1 MGLNIMFWNCQGIR
15 PKRKELQL
23 YLTENSIDII
33 ALNET
38 FLNKKYTFKV
48 PGYDTIRK
56 DRSTGV
62 KGGVAFLVK
71 HGLVV
76 NKEYRNEDF
85 NIITDNEALAI
96 NLELSN
102 NQNLT
107 LATIY
112 CPNGNPSSSL
122 FHTISNLSD
131 NVMFI
136 GDFNSKLES
145 FGCAKKNTS
154 GPMLKTIQNKLN
166 LIYLNNDEHTHM
178 DRANGSTDILDMAF
192 VSPNLAIHDIQFQ
205 IGDDLGSDHLPI
217 EISIDTTPH
226 RNTYTNHTKYKFDQ
240 TDREVF
246 ESTLEEALGSAD
258 FSGPM
263 STSDLDKYADFII
276 AAISTAVDKAIP
288 TSKSVRPEST
298 PISDETRALIKEK
311 RKLRRLYSQKK
322 DPAVKTRINQLQK
335 QVKEDLKLESLV
347 SWENFCNSISLES
360 DPSKSW
366 RKIKNFLK
374 PKGQRDY
381 PTLHHANKVAK
392 TNADKAQLFAE
403 SVERHFGIESDHFDS
418 NHFHDVNKFVEDNHR
433 HFYAPEDP
441 DDYRFDVGNEHELV
455 ADVDATT
462 LIKLVKFLKRGKAPG
477 PDTIPNEVLRL
488 GTTTSL
494 FHHLAKLFTSSIQL
508 GYIPTAWKI
517 ATLRM
522 LLKPDK
528 LPSLTTSYRPIS
540 LISSIMKL
548 FERVIEQRLRSHL
561 EHIGFI
567 NKHQSGFRRAKST
580 DDHLFRLSQ
589 SIMES
594 FNKGEHVVAAFLDVE
609 KAFDN
614 VWHNGLRYKIFQL
627 DLPTKMTRWLSDFL
641 VGRLIQVNVN
651 NFFSN
656 QINPKAGVPQGSV
669 LSPLLFLI
677 YVNDLPAPH
686 HNQNSLSQFADD
698 TAQWAFSLSV
708 RIAAKL
714 LQQDLLNLAMWCAK
728 WRIKLNPEKTKV
740 IIFSRSILARK
751 TELNL
756 KLYGETLKI
765 YPQVKFL
772 GITFDSQL
780 NFKKHFEDI
789 LDRCNTRYYRL
800 RLLANKKWGPSPST
814 LIQIYK
820 QCVRPIFEYG
830 ALSTITTSDNIISKI
845 QRLQNK
851 FIRLALR
858 LPKYICSKLLHDST
872 GLPYVKDRLLSC
884 ATKSLDRIAQNPLVE
899 ESISR
904 NRLNPAW
911 DRFPTPLSVVR
922 PGQPSA

>member
-1 MGLNIMFWNCQGIR
+1 
-15 PKRKELQL
+15 
-23 YLTENSIDII
+23 
-33 ALNET
+33 
-38 FLNKKYTFKV
+38 
-48 PGYDTIRK
+48 
-56 DRSTGV
+56 
-62 KGGVAFLVK
+62 
-71 HGLVV
+71 
-76 NKEYRNEDF
+76 
-85 NIITDNEALAI
+85 
-96 NLELSN
+96 
-102 NQNLT
+102 
-107 LATIY
+107 
-112 CPNGNPSSSL
+112 
-122 FHTISNLSD
+122 
-131 NVMFI
+131 
-136 GDFNSKLES
+136 
-145 FGCAKKNTS
+145 
-154 GPMLKTIQNKLN
+154 
-166 LIYLNNDEHTHM
+166 
-178 DRANGSTDILDMAF
+178 MAF
-192 VSPNLAIHDIQFQ
+192 VSPNLATHDIQFQ
-205 IGDDLGSDHLPI
+205 IGDDLSSDHLPI

-226 RNTYTNHTKYKFDQ
+226 RNTYTNYTKYKFDQ

-258 FSGPM
+258 FSGLM
-263 STSDLDKYADFII
+263 STSDLDKYADFIVT
-276 AAISTAVDKAIP
+276 AISTAVDKAIP
-288 TSKSVRPEST
+288 TSKSVRPERT
-298 PISDETRALIKEK
+298 QISDETRALIKEK
-311 RKLRRLYSQKK
+311 SKLRRLYSQKK
-322 DPAVKTRINQLQK
+322 DRAVKTRINQLQK
-335 QVKEDLKLESLV
+335 QVKEDLKVESLV
-347 SWENFCNSISLES
+347 SWENFCNSTSLES
-360 DPSKSW
+360 DPNKSW

-381 PTLHHANKVAK
+381 PTLRHANKVAK

-403 SVERHFGIESDHFDS
+403 SVERHFGIESNQFDS

-433 HFYAPEDP
+433 YFYLPEDT

-455 ADVDATT
+455 ADVDAPT

-548 FERVIEQRLRSHL
+548 FESVIEQRLRSHL

-567 NKHQSGFRRAKST
+567 NKHQSGFRRAKSA
-580 DDHLFRLSQ
+580 DGHLFRLSQ

-594 FNKGEHVVAAFLDVE
+594 FNRGEHVVPAFLDVE

-627 DLPTKMTRWLSDFL
+627 DLPIKMTRWLSNFL
-641 VGRLIQVNVN
+641 VGRLIQINVN
-651 NFFSN
+651 SFFSS
-656 QINPKAGVPQGSV
+656 QINLKAGVPQGSV

-677 YVNDLPAPH
+677 YVNDLPATH
-686 HNQNSLSQFADD
+686 NNQNSLSQFADD
-698 TAQWAFSLSV
+698 TAQWAFSLNV
-708 RIAAKL
+708 HFTAKL
-714 LQQDLLNLAMWCAK
+714 LQQDLLKLAMWCAK

-800 RLLANKKWGPSPST
+800 RLLANKKWGPSPSSLT
-814 LIQIYK
+814 QIYK
-820 QCVRPIFEYG
+820 QCVLPVFEYG
-830 ALSTITTSDNIISKI
+830 ALSTITTWDNIISKI

-858 LPKYICSKLLHDST
+858 LPKHICSKLLHDST

-884 ATKSLDRIAQNPLVE
+884 ATKSLDRIAQKPLVE

-911 DRFPTPLSVVR
+911 DRFPTPLFVVR
-922 PGQPSA
+922 PGQSSV

>member
-1 MGLNIMFWNCQGIR
+1 MFWNCQGIR

-85 NIITDNEALAI
+85 NIITENEALAI

-122 FHTISNLSD
+122 FHAISNLSD

-145 FGCAKKNTS
+145 FGCTKKNTS

-192 VSPNLAIHDIQFQ
+192 VSPNLAIHDIQFH
-205 IGDDLGSDHLPI
+205 IGEDLGSDHLPI
-217 EISIDTTPH
+217 EISIDTAPH

-246 ESTLEEALGSAD
+246 ESTLEEALGSTD

-288 TSKSVRPEST
+288 TSKSMRPEST

-433 HFYAPEDP
+433 HFYPPEDP

-580 DDHLFRLSQ
+580 DDHLFRLSK

-627 DLPTKMTRWLSDFL
+627 DLPTKMTCWLSDFL

-789 LDRCNTRYYRL
+789 LDRCNTRYYHL
-800 RLLANKKWGPSPST
+800 RLLANKKWGPSPSS